1 MAEIEKIKERYK
13 KRKNSPEKS
22 LYSYFNP
29 GNLFIIQERQRKILK
44 LLDKYGMKFLDDK
57 KIIDIG
63 CGRGGGFGILSN
75 GEQGQKIYMALIYL
89 KKEL

>member
-1 MAEIEKIKERYK
+1 MSIKKSNRFGWGPDCVIPDIRLEFL
-13 KRKNSPEKS
+13 KS
-22 LYSYFNP
+22 LVS
-29 GNLFIIQERQRKILK
+29 G
-44 LLDKYGMKFLDDK
+44 K